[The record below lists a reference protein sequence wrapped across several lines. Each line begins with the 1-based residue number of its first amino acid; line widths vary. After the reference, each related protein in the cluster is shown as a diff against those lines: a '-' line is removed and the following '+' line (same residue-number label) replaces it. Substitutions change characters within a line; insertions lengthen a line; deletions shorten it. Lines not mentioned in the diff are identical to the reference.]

1 MAVKFQ
7 LASAQLPLILVK
19 VAVSGKRQ
27 RRVISAILDTGATGC
42 VIAQSLATDLE
53 LEHLIVPKRE
63 KSAHGIGG
71 EIKVEFVKVHSVS
84 LDGITMKN
92 IKTAV
97 MDLSV
102 IDQQFKAMGVTA
114 KKKVGMILGY
124 SFFKGRKLLIDYKR
138 KTLSIQ

>member
-7 LASAQLPLILVK
+7 LASARLPIILVK
-19 VAVSGKRQ
+19 VAVSGKHEQ
-27 RRVISAILDTGATGC
+27 RIVTAILDTGATGC
-42 VIAQSLATDLE
+42 VIAQKLATDLG
-53 LEHLIVPKRE
+53 LEHLKVPKKE

-71 EIKVEFVKVHSVS
+71 EIQVEFVKVHAVS
-84 LDGITMKN
+84 LDGITIKN

-102 IDQQFKAMGVTA
+102 IHQQFKATGTTA
-114 KKKVGMILGY
+114 KKSVDMILGY
-124 SFFKGRKLLIDYKR
+124 PFFKGRKLLIDYKR

>member
-19 VAVSGKRQ
+19 VAVSGKKT

-42 VIAQSLATDLE
+42 VIAQSLATDLD
-53 LEHLIVPKRE
+53 LPHLDVPKKE

-71 EIKVEFVKVHSVS
+71 EIKVEFVKVFAVS

-92 IKTAV
+92 VKTAV

-102 IDQQFKAMGVTA
+102 IEQQFKATGFTA
-114 KKKVGMILGY
+114 KKKVDMILGY
-124 SFFKGRKLLIDYKR
+124 PFFKGRKLTIDYKR

>member
-19 VAVSGKRQ
+19 VAVSGKRT
-27 RRVISAILDTGATGC
+27 RRVVTAILDTGATGC

-53 LEHLIVPKRE
+53 LPHLNVPKSE

-71 EIKVEFVKVHSVS
+71 EIKIEIVKVSAIS
-84 LDGITMKN
+84 LDGITIKN
-92 IKTAV
+92 LRTAV

-102 IDQQFKAMGVTA
+102 VEQQFKATRITA
-114 KKKVGMILGY
+114 KKKVEMILGY
-124 SFFKGRKLLIDYKR
+124 PFFKGRTLTIDYKR
-138 KTLSIQ
+138 KTLSIK

>member
-7 LASAQLPLILVK
+7 LASMNLPLILVK
-19 VAVSGKRQ
+19 VAVSGKRE
-27 RRVISAILDTGATGC
+27 RRIISAILDTGATGC

-53 LEHLIVPKRE
+53 LEHLNVPKRE

-71 EIKVEFVKVHSVS
+71 EIKVEFVKVRAVS
-84 LDGITMKN
+84 LDGITIKN
-92 IKTAV
+92 IRTAV

-102 IDQQFKAMGVTA
+102 IDQQFKASGMTA
-114 KKKVGMILGY
+114 KKKVDMILGY
-124 SFFKGRKLLIDYKR
+124 PFFKGRKLLIDYKR

>member
-7 LASAQLPLILVK
+7 LASAKLPLILVK
-19 VAVSGKRQ
+19 VDVSGKKE
-27 RRVISAILDTGATGC
+27 RRVVSAILDTGATGC

-53 LEHLIVPKRE
+53 LEHLNVPKKE

-71 EIKVEFVKVHSVS
+71 EIKVEFVKVATVS
-84 LDGITMKN
+84 LDGITVKN
-92 IKTAV
+92 LKTAV

-102 IDQQFKAMGVTA
+102 IDQQFKASGLTA
-114 KKKVGMILGY
+114 KKKVDMILGY
-124 SFFKGRKLLIDYKR
+124 PFFKGRKLTIDYKR

>member
-7 LASAQLPLILVK
+7 LASLHLPLILIK
-19 VAVSGKRQ
+19 VAVSGKTRE
-27 RRVISAILDTGATGC
+27 RIVWAILDTGATGC
-42 VIAQSLATDLE
+42 VIAQSLATELE
-53 LEHLIVPKRE
+53 LNHLNVPKRE

-71 EIKVEFVKVHSVS
+71 EIKVEFVKVPVVS

-92 IKTAV
+92 VKTAV

-102 IDQQFKAMGVTA
+102 IDQQFKATGVKA
-114 KKKVGMILGY
+114 KKKVDMILGY
-124 SFFKGRKLLIDYKR
+124 PFFKGRKLLIDYKR